1 MKFLETHYEEYLN
14 SNKKKCLQE
23 KIVKNIIKTIPSNIQ
38 NFKNIILYGPSGV
51 GKFTTALLIIKKY
64 SPSELKY
71 EKKITMVPSFD
82 KDPFYFKISDVHYEI
97 DISLLGCNS
106 KILWHEIYQQI
117 IDIISS
123 KTNKEG
129 IILCKYFNEIQNEL
143 LDNFYS
149 YMQTNNYSNLNIK
162 FIIIT
167 ENLSF
172 IHDNILNCCEII
184 NFSRPS
190 QSSYNK
196 ILKTKINKNTPLK
209 LETIDN
215 IKNLYCNIYEP
226 IKHYKII
233 CEKIVYSIIHFNNI
247 DFIKLRDS
255 IYDIFIYNLDINE
268 VILNILNRLLETY
281 KININ
286 DFSKIMIKTHKFFKF
301 YNNNYRPIY
310 HVELYIYYLISVIH
324 FENSNK
330 IIISK
335 K

>member
-1 MKFLETHYEEYLN
+1 
-14 SNKKKCLQE
+14 
-23 KIVKNIIKTIPSNIQ
+23 
-38 NFKNIILYGPSGV
+38 
-51 GKFTTALLIIKKY
+51 
-64 SPSELKY
+64 
-71 EKKITMVPSFD
+71 
-82 KDPFYFKISDVHYEI
+82 
-97 DISLLGCNS
+97 
-106 KILWHEIYQQI
+106 
-117 IDIISS
+117 
-123 KTNKEG
+123 
-129 IILCKYFNEIQNEL
+129 
-143 LDNFYS
+143 
-149 YMQTNNYSNLNIK
+149 MQTNNYSNLNIK